1 MISDTPC
8 LSIPPHHRRQPG
20 DQTWTWTC
28 TKSSLTSSRRMV
40 SSNGRPEST
49 KSPHQ
54 SPRTNDTTK
63 AAPTFSSLQSPDLDS
78 PLDYKSLIQK
88 SIPRKPALENPV
100 PTPSVPSEMLLSS
113 HTTRTRYL
121 ERCRPACGYSLLTSS
136 FPRLRSPT
144 VVRHQTAYPP
154 SFSFPI
160 SQPTADPKILSPTK
174 QHHRPI
180 TLDAPPPSP
189 SLQTV
194 PQDPHSPKPIQK
206 AEPPKQNQ
214 SPHTQPQH
222 QQPGPETPTP
232 AARNQILVRL
242 ITRTTNPDPYARN
255 PRIPPKK
262 DHDAT
267 TDNFP
272 EPNLL
277 LVNHVS
283 HFLNPRAR
291 YCL

>member
-20 DQTWTWTC
+20 DQTWTWRC

-63 AAPTFSSLQSPDLDS
+63 AAPTFSSLQPPDLDS

-160 SQPTADPKILSPTK
+160 SQPTADPKILSPT
-174 QHHRPI
+174 
-180 TLDAPPPSP
+180 
-189 SLQTV
+189 
-194 PQDPHSPKPIQK
+194 
-206 AEPPKQNQ
+206 E
-214 SPHTQPQH
+214 
-222 QQPGPETPTP
+222 
-232 AARNQILVRL
+232 
-242 ITRTTNPDPYARN
+242 
-255 PRIPPKK
+255 
-262 DHDAT
+262 
-267 TDNFP
+267 
-272 EPNLL
+272 
-277 LVNHVS
+277 
-283 HFLNPRAR
+283 
-291 YCL
+291 